1 MLKGRSSGLLLPIFS
16 LPGGYGTGTLGAGAR
31 QFIDFLAQARQHT
44 WQILPLVPPGSG
56 DSPYMSPSAFAGSP
70 WLLVYRN
77 SVRNRPQPSAKAAPA
92 SSCSVAAA
100 TLRCTSTLWPSKV
113 TGSLSR

>member
-16 LPGGYGTGTLGAGAR
+16 LPGDCGVGTLGRSAR

-56 DSPYMSPSAFAGSP
+56 DSPYMSPPPSP
-70 WLLVYRN
+70 GIPGCW
-77 SVRNRPQPSAKAAPA
+77 
-92 SSCSVAAA
+92 
-100 TLRCTSTLWPSKV
+100 TLRTSFSG
-113 TGSLSR
+113 GSSLARS